1 MPLTSTGVLQTA
13 ATISKTVQTIM
24 GAEIVCSGYD
34 RITLFFDYVNG
45 DETGLLIIPEIM
57 VTAAGTEYQD
67 QDWSATAGVRTTTAN
82 SYKVTASGNHQI
94 LLDISAVER
103 IKFTQGG
110 SDNDGTP
117 TGTVAA
123 TYALSSF

>member
-1 MPLTSTGVLQTA
+1 
-13 ATISKTVQTIM
+13 M
-24 GAEIVCSGYD
+24 GAEIECSGYD
-34 RITLFFDYVNG
+34 RITLFFDYVKGN
-45 DETGLLIIPEIM
+45 ETGLLIIPQIL

-67 QDWSATAGVRTTTAN
+67 QDWSAAAGVRTITAN

-117 TGTVAA
+117 TGTIAA